1 MVPTMPAPPASRY
14 PPNRPAATLSTDERV
29 KRSEYARDN
38 IAALARGQPLEMRGK
53 EHEEFANEWAAW
65 FRLKMSTAD
74 CDDPEALL
82 PDGLARLQQIIDD
95 RIAVALKEFRKD
107 H

>member
-53 EHEEFANEWAAW
+53 DREDRDDSGSARNARAAKVRFEW
-65 FRLKMSTAD
+65 RLGTRSAT
-74 CDDPEALL
+74 
-82 PDGLARLQQIIDD
+82 
-95 RIAVALKEFRKD
+95 
-107 H
+107 